1 MSMLERMADASDRES
16 TVSSEQAGGLLLFD
30 TSREEAKDHFVHRD
44 GISFAGT
51 HLLLD
56 LWGAQHLSDAAF
68 IERSLRQAIAA
79 AGAELLH
86 IHLHSFSVGGGVSG
100 VAVLAESHISVHT
113 WPERDYAAFDVFMCG
128 ETQPEK
134 AVQVIEACFQP
145 ARSSTVQQRR
155 GVVER

>member
-1 MSMLERMADASDRES
+1 MSMLEQAADAPDQEFA
-16 TVSSEQAGGLLLFD
+16 VSPDSEHAAD
-30 TSREEAKDHFVHRD
+30 TASENASDHFVHRD
-44 GISFAGT
+44 GVSFAGT

-56 LWGAQHLSDAAF
+56 LWGAQHLDDAAF

-128 ETQPEK
+128 ETEPEK
-134 AVQVIEACFQP
+134 AVQVIKACFQP
-145 ARSSTVQQRR
+145 GRSSVLQHRR
-155 GVVER
+155 GVVDR